1 MAVPGLTLY
10 HLKSHLQ
17 VRPRRAADRRQILTL
32 LIASSARPEFW
43 LLLLLQK
50 YRLAVSRGL
59 ITASPGDNG
68 EGSNDWSSS
77 SENEYDEDT
86 AAELRSAFAADDH
99 GAVAKEGPC
108 DSSRSVAR
116 MQREVQRKM
125 QEQIE
130 VNDRP
135 VNIPSF

>member
-32 LIASSARPEFW
+32 LIASSARAEFW
-43 LLLLLQK
+43 LLLLQK

-68 EGSNDWSSS
+68 EGSNHWSSS

-86 AAELRSAFAADDH
+86 AAELRSAFAAEGH